1 MTNPNIV
8 FTAPNVAEVIDKPVP
23 APGPGQVLIRT
34 VRTCISSGT
43 ERANLIG
50 DPMVGTNVKDGAP
63 AIFPRQAGY
72 SASGVVE
79 AVGEGVASV
88 KPGDRVAAS
97 WTKHAAFN
105 AVPEQRVYRLP
116 DALAFEEA
124 AWTECAAYA
133 TDLVT
138 ALKDEPG
145 LLMWDVMNEPV
156 QNPWI
161 YREKDKKER
170 QRRRERVWA
179 FTRRACALVRRLD
192 PGTPL
197 TLGHT
202 RAWEIEP
209 TAEIVDVISFH
220 DYEPTRAK
228 MEYNFN
234 LAESLGKKYGKPV
247 INSEMGCL
255 ARANPYD
262 MVLEECQRRGMG
274 WIIYG
279 HMIRRRSDNMHGVF
293 YTDGTVRDPAT
304 VAAMMGCFRCRDT
317 SVIIPGLANREGSA
331 RKAVDR
337 LRRALAGVKPENSF
351 TWRFASTR
359 ELLEASEH
367 AANLLECCDL
377 VPMAIPPTAR
387 IAAWR
392 KMENPPWTD
401 IRIFAYDLAKRL
413 EKACELSQQEEGK

>member
-1 MTNPNIV
+1 MQKNDSCLPGGGKMKQWIACCVAAVAAVASGGLRTNDYSWVRGTHYYPTNDAAVIARELGYGKRVGLNTIRFRMQMEDWRKDPNGY
-8 FTAPNVAEVIDKPVP
+8 TEK
-23 APGPGQVLIRT
+23 IRT
-34 VRTCISSGT
+34 FVR
-43 ERANLIG
+43 R
-50 DPMVGTNVKDGAP
+50 VW
-63 AIFPRQAGY
+63 
-72 SASGVVE
+72 ASGYW
-79 AVGEGVASV
+79 SV
-88 KPGDRVAAS
+88 PFIFNGNHSKP
-97 WTKHAAFN
+97 
-105 AVPEQRVYRLP
+105 EM
-116 DALAFEEA
+116 FEEA

-192 PGTPL
+192 PCTPL

-262 MVLEECQRRGMG
+262 MVLEECQRRRMG

-317 SVIIPGLANREGSA
+317 SVIIPGLVNREGSA

-413 EKACELSQQEEGK
+413 EKACELSQQEEEK